1 MSRNQ
6 NCAKT
11 KFKLDV
17 EVAEFELWFQ
27 LWPSTWFLAV
37 SSWNRPLSGILRP
50 LVHNGS
56 LKSANLLSS
65 IRVIS
70 NSISSVVAWFQDIST
85 FMLHK
90 DTSALQVALGAI
102 ASQPESTLVQASEG
116 ITRLAPLY
124 PP

>member
-56 LKSANLLSS
+56 LKSANLLRS

-70 NSISSVVAWFQDIST
+70 VSSVVAWFQDIST

-90 DTSALQVALGAI
+90 HTSALQVALGAI

-116 ITRLAPLY
+116 ITRLAPLC